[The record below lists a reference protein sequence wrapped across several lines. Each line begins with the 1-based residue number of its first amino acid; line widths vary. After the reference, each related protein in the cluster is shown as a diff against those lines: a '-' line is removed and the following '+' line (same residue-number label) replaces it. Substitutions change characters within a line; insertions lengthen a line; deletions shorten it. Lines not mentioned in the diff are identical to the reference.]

1 MKRLS
6 VIAAGLVAVVAMS
19 VGACSGGS
27 ESIDSGSESIDN
39 GSLSW
44 DSDGSVPISDT
55 FPMPN
60 FYGVSGSVARQMLKS
75 YGLESF
81 LIVDYNNIVCKQDPS
96 PGTPVERGSTV
107 LVKTE
112 MTSPG
117 GVVMC

>member
-19 VGACSGGS
+19 VGACSG
-27 ESIDSGSESIDN
+27 GSESIDN

-112 MTSPG
+112 QTTPS
-117 GVVMC
+117 GVVLC